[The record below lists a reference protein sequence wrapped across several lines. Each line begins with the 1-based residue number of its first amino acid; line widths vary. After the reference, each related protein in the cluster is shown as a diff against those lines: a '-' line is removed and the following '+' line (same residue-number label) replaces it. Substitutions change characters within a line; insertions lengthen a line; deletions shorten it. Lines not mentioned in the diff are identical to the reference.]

1 MNEPP
6 KELVRTLSVFQGV
19 VLAVSLVIGSGV
31 LGLPGIVLEEIGPRY
46 AALAW
51 VLTAAAMVPFI
62 VVFSALG
69 AHFPSSPGLLSYA
82 EFAFGKAGRNAASLI
97 LLSCIVIGFPAL
109 LLIGGSYFQVIFGL
123 GPNWVPVLAV
133 GLLALSVAVN
143 LIGLRAITGF
153 NSVSVVLLTGFMV
166 LVTVWRTDYFGAGL
180 TVLAGALTGVFQDGR
195 SGVANLW
202 KGSALIFWAFL
213 GWENLGFGVQEIK
226 NPRRA
231 VPLIFALSFVLV
243 TILFLLP
250 AFTSIGAALRG
261 NQGILGAAGLISL
274 MDGSVLKPYCSL
286 VLVLVIIGNANAW
299 MYAVS
304 RLLYAEATDGILPR
318 SLGQLSSRH
327 VPAQCLLLTF
337 LVVMTCIGISWWCGV
352 KISHLI
358 LLVNQN
364 FLFLFLASIW
374 AYAKIGTSGMRWLIV
389 GGALATCSLF
399 LSGFSF
405 LILFPLALIS
415 LGVAI
420 HERSRRRESR
430 TA

>member
-1 MNEPP
+1 
-6 KELVRTLSVFQGV
+6 
-19 VLAVSLVIGSGV
+19 I
-31 LGLPGIVLEEIGPRY
+31 
-46 AALAW
+46 
-51 VLTAAAMVPFI
+51 
-62 VVFSALG
+62 
-69 AHFPSSPGLLSYA
+69 
-82 EFAFGKAGRNAASLI
+82 
-97 LLSCIVIGFPAL
+97 
-109 LLIGGSYFQVIFGL
+109 
-123 GPNWVPVLAV
+123 
-133 GLLALSVAVN
+133 
-143 LIGLRAITGF
+143 
-153 NSVSVVLLTGFMV
+153 LLTGFMV
-166 LVTVWRTDYFGAGL
+166 LVALWRTDYFAAGL
-180 TVLAGALTGVFQDGR
+180 SVLGDALTDVFQDGR

-226 NPRRA
+226 NPKRA

-261 NQGILGAAGLISL
+261 NHDILGAAGLISL

-299 MYAVS
+299 MYTVS

-318 SLGQLSSRH
+318 SLGHLSIRH
-327 VPAQCLLLTF
+327 VPARCLLLTF
-337 LVVMTCIGISWWCGV
+337 LVVMTCIGISWWWDV

-374 AYAKIGTSGMRWLIV
+374 AYARIGTSGIRWVVV

-399 LSGFSF
+399 LSGFSW
-405 LILFPLALIS
+405 LVLFPVALIVV
-415 LGVAI
+415 GVAI
-420 HERSRRRESR
+420 GVGNTKSQKPIL
-430 TA
+430 